1 MYVFLLVLT
10 IAVFT
15 GFQGWRTLF
24 NNFAVEK
31 AMIQGHE
38 VGIIQSI
45 REIPGFLALLV
56 IYILLLVKEH
66 TLAALSVLFMGLG
79 VGLTGLFPSFAGL
92 LITTLIMSFGFHYFE
107 TMNQSLTLQ
116 YFSIH
121 QAPLVFGRLRSIA
134 AVTSITVGLGILGL
148 STWLDYRM
156 MFVVLAAV
164 TLGGGVWCMFQD
176 PVDRELP
183 LQKKGM
189 IFRKK
194 YWLFYALTFFAGAR
208 RQIFIAFAVFL
219 LVKKFEFSIQAV
231 TGLFVFN
238 QAVNIFVAP
247 LVGRA
252 INRYGERLVLTLEY
266 ASLIV
271 VFLSYAYSQSAV
283 LVVAMYVF
291 DHIVF
296 NCAMAI
302 RTFFQKI
309 AAPGDIAPSM
319 AMGFTINHI
328 AAVVLPALGGLLWLV
343 NYQLV
348 FLGGVLLSL
357 CSLILV
363 QAIPGRVAVA
373 ETSPPMGRAT
383 SEKDAGQGMER
394 SGGGRHAGS

>member
-1 MYVFLLVLT
+1 MKAPIFLNSANKRMYLFLLVLT

-24 NNFAVEK
+24 NNFAVEV
-31 AMIQGHE
+31 ALIQGHE
-38 VGIIQSI
+38 VGLIQSV

-56 IYILLLVKEH
+56 IYLLFLFKEH
-66 TLAALSVLFMGLG
+66 TLAALSVLVMGLG
-79 VGLTGLFPSFAGL
+79 VGLTGFFPTFTGL
-92 LITTLIMSFGFHYFE
+92 LITTLLMSFGFHYYE
-107 TMNQSLTLQ
+107 TLNQSLTLQ

-134 AVTSITVGLGILGL
+134 AVTSILVGLGILGL
-148 STWLDYRM
+148 SAFFDYRM
-156 MFVVLAAV
+156 MFVLLTAV
-164 TLGGGVWCMFQD
+164 SLTGGLWCLFQD
-176 PVDRELP
+176 PVDHALP
-183 LQKKGM
+183 LQKKEM

-194 YWLFYALTFFAGAR
+194 YWLFYLLTFFAGAR

-219 LVKKFEFSIQAV
+219 LVKHFHFSIQAV
-231 TGLFVFN
+231 TVLFVFN

-247 LVGRA
+247 MVGRA
-252 INRYGERLVLTLEY
+252 INRFGERPVLSVEY
-266 ASLIV
+266 GALIL
-271 VFLSYAYSQSAV
+271 VFLTYAYSQSAV
-283 LVVAMYVF
+283 LVVIMYVF

-309 AAPGDIAPSM
+309 AAPEDIAPSM

-328 AAVVLPALGGLLWLV
+328 AAVVLPVFGGLLWIF

-348 FLGGVLLSL
+348 FLCGALLSV

-363 QAIPGRVAVA
+363 QAIPSRVQL
-373 ETSPPMGRAT
+373 
-383 SEKDAGQGMER
+383 AGKMP
-394 SGGGRHAGS
+394 